1 MRILSFLFLFFIAL
15 FGEVIAP
22 NEAFIV
28 DTNTSESEIS
38 LNFRVTDEIYI
49 YKDEIKIFIDNAEVG
64 ALLNLPE
71 PKAYKN
77 HQIYDGNFSIA
88 LPMGLVLANAKDSKN
103 FQILVKFLGC
113 TVGGF
118 CYEPQNRGFA
128 LNKSGKSYEISAL
141 QNPGAGISGQNLSQN
156 LEQNL
161 EQNSGNFGSNLSQSQ
176 ILEIFENKSFFMTL
190 ILFFGF
196 GVLLSLTP
204 CIYPLIPI
212 LSSIIVAK
220 TASKPSVK
228 LSLIVS
234 VIYVLGMASSYAVLG
249 AGVAVLGENLQGI
262 LQNKIAL
269 IITAAI
275 FVALAFSLFGLYEIR
290 LPSGLQNFLS
300 AKSDARSG
308 FVGVFLMGAI
318 SSLMVSPCI
327 SAPLSAALI
336 YIANSANIA
345 LGASALFALGLGS
358 GVLLVII
365 GLGGALPRPG
375 EWMEVVPKI
384 FGFLL
389 LFMAVWI
396 VRFII
401 GENLALLFYAI
412 LCALMAGVLGL
423 FDARANAL
431 KRALALLT
439 LVYSVLLLIGFAS
452 GARDF
457 AKPLSEISAQKGVAA
472 QKGDM
477 TQSAKNGE
485 RFIFVRDLGE
495 LRSIIEGSQKPVIV
509 DFWAQW
515 CKNCEESEAAFGD
528 ESLAEI
534 LSNFTLVKVDLTQ
547 NSPQMSEI
555 KKEFGIMGPP
565 AILFFKNGSE
575 LENLRQIGSLN
586 SAKLAQ
592 ILSQI

>member
-1 MRILSFLFLFFIAL
+1 MRILSFIFLFFITL

-38 LNFRVTDEIYI
+38 LNFRVADEIYI
-49 YKDEIKIFIDNAEVG
+49 YKDEIKIFIDSAEVG
-64 ALLNLPE
+64 ALLNFPQ

-128 LNKSGKSYEISAL
+128 LNKSGESYEISAL
-141 QNPGAGISGQNLSQN
+141 KNPGAGISEQN

-161 EQNSGNFGSNLSQSQ
+161 EQNSGDFGSNLSQSQ

-290 LPSGLQNFLS
+290 LPGRLQNFLS

-336 YIANSANIA
+336 YIANSANTL

-358 GVLLVII
+358 GVLLIII

-431 KRALALLT
+431 KRALALLIA
-439 LVYSVLLLIGFAS
+439 VYSVLLLIGFAS

-457 AKPLSEISAQKGVAA
+457 TKPLSEISAQKGV
-472 QKGDM
+472 M

-485 RFIFVRDLGE
+485 NFIFVRDLGE
-495 LRSIIEGSQKPVIV
+495 LREMIKGSQKPVIV

-547 NSPQMSEI
+547 NSPQTSEI
-555 KKEFGIMGPP
+555 KREFGIMGPP

-592 ILSQI
+592 ILSRI

>member
-1 MRILSFLFLFFIAL
+1 MRILSFIFLFFITL

-38 LNFRVTDEIYI
+38 LNFRVADEIYI
-49 YKDEIKIFIDNAEVG
+49 YKDEIKIFIDSAEVG
-64 ALLNLPE
+64 ALLNFPQ

-141 QNPGAGISGQNLSQN
+141 QNAGAGISG
-156 LEQNL
+156 QNL
-161 EQNSGNFGSNLSQSQ
+161 EQNSGNFGSNLGQSQ

-290 LPSGLQNFLS
+290 LPGRLQNFLS
-300 AKSDARSG
+300 AKSDARGG

-358 GVLLVII
+358 GVLLVVI

-457 AKPLSEISAQKGVAA
+457 TKPLSEISAQKGVAM
-472 QKGDM
+472 QKSDM

-534 LSNFTLVKVDLTQ
+534 LSKFTLIKVDLTH

>member
-1 MRILSFLFLFFIAL
+1 MRILSFIFLFFITL

-28 DTNTSESEIS
+28 DTNASESEIS
-38 LNFRVTDEIYI
+38 LNFRVADGIYI
-49 YKDEIKIFIDNAEVG
+49 YKDEIKIFIDSAEVG
-64 ALLNLPE
+64 TLLNFPQ

-128 LNKSGKSYEISAL
+128 LNKSGKSYEISAV
-141 QNPGAGISGQNLSQN
+141 QNAGAGISGQN

-290 LPSGLQNFLS
+290 LPSRLQNFLS
-300 AKSDARSG
+300 AKSESGSG

-336 YIANSANIA
+336 YIANSANTL

-358 GVLLVII
+358 GVLLIII

-457 AKPLSEISAQKGVAA
+457 TKPLSEISAQKGVAM
-472 QKGDM
+472 QKGVM

-495 LRSIIEGSQKPVIV
+495 LREVIKGSQKPVIV

-575 LENLRQIGSLN
+575 LENLRQIGAVNLENLSH
-586 SAKLAQ
+586 

>member
-38 LNFRVTDEIYI
+38 LNFRVADEIYI
-49 YKDEIKIFIDNAEVG
+49 YKDEIKIFIDSAEVG
-64 ALLNLPE
+64 ALLNFPQ

-88 LPMGLVLANAKDSKN
+88 LPMGLVLANAKDNKN

-128 LNKSGKSYEISAL
+128 LNKSGEGYEISAL
-141 QNPGAGISGQNLSQN
+141 KNPGAGISGQNL
-156 LEQNL
+156 EQNS

-290 LPSGLQNFLS
+290 LPGRLQNFLS
-300 AKSDARSG
+300 AKSESGSG

-358 GVLLVII
+358 GVLLIII

-457 AKPLSEISAQKGVAA
+457 TKPLSEISVQKGVAV

-485 RFIFVRDLGE
+485 NFIFVRDLGE

-534 LSNFTLVKVDLTQ
+534 LSNFTLIKVDLTQ

-555 KKEFGIMGPP
+555 KKEFGVMGPP

-575 LENLRQIGSLN
+575 LENLRQIGAVNLENLSH
-586 SAKLAQ
+586 

>member
-1 MRILSFLFLFFIAL
+1 MRILSFLFLFFITL

-38 LNFRVTDEIYI
+38 LNFRVADEIYI
-49 YKDEIKIFIDNAEVG
+49 YKDEIKIFIDSAEVST
-64 ALLNLPE
+64 LLNLPE
-71 PKAYKN
+71 PKEYKN

-128 LNKSGKSYEISAL
+128 LNKSGKSYEISAV
-141 QNPGAGISGQNLSQN
+141 QNAGAGISGQN

-457 AKPLSEISAQKGVAA
+457 TKPLSEISAQKGVAT

-485 RFIFVRDLGE
+485 NFIFVRDLGE
-495 LRSIIEGSQKPVIV
+495 LCEVIKGSQKPVIV

-575 LENLRQIGSLN
+575 LENLRQIGAVNLENLSH
-586 SAKLAQ
+586 

>member
-1 MRILSFLFLFFIAL
+1 MRILSFIFLFFITL

-38 LNFRVTDEIYI
+38 LNFRVADEIYI
-49 YKDEIKIFIDNAEVG
+49 YKDEIKIFIDSAEVG
-64 ALLNLPE
+64 ALLNFPQ

-77 HQIYDGNFSIA
+77 YQIYDGNFSIA

-128 LNKSGKSYEISAL
+128 LNKSGKSYEISAV
-141 QNPGAGISGQNLSQN
+141 QNAGTGISGQNLR
-156 LEQNL
+156 QNL

-358 GVLLVII
+358 GVLLIII

-431 KRALALLT
+431 KRALALLIA
-439 LVYSVLLLIGFAS
+439 VYSVLLLIGFAS

-457 AKPLSEISAQKGVAA
+457 AKPLSEISAQKGVAM

-495 LRSIIEGSQKPVIV
+495 LREMIKGSQKPVIV

-555 KKEFGIMGPP
+555 KREFGIMGPP
-565 AILFFKNGSE
+565 AILFFQNGVE
-575 LENLRQIGSLN
+575 LENLLQIGSLN

>member
-1 MRILSFLFLFFIAL
+1 MRILSFIFLFFITL

-38 LNFRVTDEIYI
+38 LNFRVADEIYI
-49 YKDEIKIFIDNAEVG
+49 YKDEIKIFIDNAEVS

-71 PKAYKN
+71 PKEYKN

-88 LPMGLVLANAKDSKN
+88 LPMGLVLANAKDNKN

-141 QNPGAGISGQNLSQN
+141 KNPGAGISGQNL
-156 LEQNL
+156 EQNSPA
-161 EQNSGNFGSNLSQSQ
+161 QNSGNFGSNLSQSQ

-275 FVALAFSLFGLYEIR
+275 FVALAFSLFGVYEIR
-290 LPSGLQNFLS
+290 LPGRLQNFLS

-358 GVLLVII
+358 GVLLIII

-457 AKPLSEISAQKGVAA
+457 TKPLSEISAQKGVAA
-472 QKGDM
+472 QKGVM

-495 LRSIIEGSQKPVIV
+495 LREMIKGSQKPVIV

-534 LSNFTLVKVDLTQ
+534 LSNFTLAKVDLTQ

-592 ILSQI
+592 ILLQI